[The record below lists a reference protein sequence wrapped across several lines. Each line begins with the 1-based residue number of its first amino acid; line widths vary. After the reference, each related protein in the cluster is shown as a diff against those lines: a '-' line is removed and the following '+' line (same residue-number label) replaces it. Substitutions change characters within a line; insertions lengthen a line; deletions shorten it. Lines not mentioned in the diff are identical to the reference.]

1 MGRVF
6 NTETLSREIHFTKS
20 WITTFRRGLDISG
33 GTKLTYRIAYDKYE
47 EAYSNITEL
56 TSIKQTVENIILKNI
71 DGRISKLGVSD
82 YKAYT
87 QKLDKETQIVVEI
100 WWIADLDQAKEII
113 GKTVELEFKLPNQDQ
128 SEEQALVERAIL
140 AEKLH
145 QDIKANPEKFEELSN
160 NRASE
165 NIFYNN
171 IQKASLAELPLIYR
185 QHLEL
190 LNNIE
195 IGQISEILTGTY
207 IITQDPETG
216 GDVNIDWFTFFR
228 LLNKEAGNRDGIS
241 LSDIIEV
248 ATELN
253 LPFNEELKI
262 QKSDQGIATESY
274 TIQGNTLL
282 FNNGE
287 LYPNQEAYK
296 ARIFIIAPESTLGL
310 TNEEILI
317 DEENFQS
324 IITSIKATLDQD
336 KNAEIEDAQEIMN
349 GEIWMFELKQAI
361 PEFDNKNTDKAQSYE
376 VDGMVYIIKILETKS
391 INEKWFGFL
400 KVENVKSEEFEKALQ
415 SKVYY
420 TLEEIFI
427 QDRLSRTTAQSTDG
441 KILNGANF
449 KYATVSNSQIGQPV
463 VVLNF
468 DDVGKEIFCNI
479 TSNNIGKQMAIFIGG
494 ELITAPTIQGKICDG
509 SAQIDG
515 QFTPDSAKELTSSL
529 NNGALPAPL
538 ILMQEEKV
546 SPSLGEDAFTGAVI
560 AMGVGLALI
569 FFYVLVVYGTRK
581 GFITLLSLSFFTL
594 VLLAIV
600 KAIDYALSLSGIAAI
615 ILSIGMAVD
624 ANILVYERMREEK
637 KEGKDNRTAINIAYE
652 RSRAA
657 IRDAQLSTGL
667 IGLLLFMM
675 GINMFKGFGSMLVMG
690 VLLTLL
696 INVPLI
702 KELLYIFYDN
712 KKK

>member
-1 MGRVF
+1 
-6 NTETLSREIHFTKS
+6 
-20 WITTFRRGLDISG
+20 
-33 GTKLTYRIAYDKYE
+33 
-47 EAYSNITEL
+47 
-56 TSIKQTVENIILKNI
+56 
-71 DGRISKLGVSD
+71 
-82 YKAYT
+82 
-87 QKLDKETQIVVEI
+87 
-100 WWIADLDQAKEII
+100 
-113 GKTVELEFKLPNQDQ
+113 
-128 SEEQALVERAIL
+128 
-140 AEKLH
+140 
-145 QDIKANPEKFEELSN
+145 
-160 NRASE
+160 
-165 NIFYNN
+165 
-171 IQKASLAELPLIYR
+171 
-185 QHLEL
+185 
-190 LNNIE
+190 
-195 IGQISEILTGTY
+195 
-207 IITQDPETG
+207 
-216 GDVNIDWFTFFR
+216 
-228 LLNKEAGNRDGIS
+228 
-241 LSDIIEV
+241 
-248 ATELN
+248 
-253 LPFNEELKI
+253 
-262 QKSDQGIATESY
+262 
-274 TIQGNTLL
+274 
-282 FNNGE
+282 
-287 LYPNQEAYK
+287 
-296 ARIFIIAPESTLGL
+296 
-310 TNEEILI
+310 
-317 DEENFQS
+317 
-324 IITSIKATLDQD
+324 
-336 KNAEIEDAQEIMN
+336 
-349 GEIWMFELKQAI
+349 MFELKQAI

>member
-1 MGRVF
+1 M
-6 NTETLSREIHFTKS
+6 
-20 WITTFRRGLDISG
+20 
-33 GTKLTYRIAYDKYE
+33 
-47 EAYSNITEL
+47 
-56 TSIKQTVENIILKNI
+56 
-71 DGRISKLGVSD
+71 
-82 YKAYT
+82 
-87 QKLDKETQIVVEI
+87 
-100 WWIADLDQAKEII
+100 DQAKEII

-128 SEEQALVERAIL
+128 PEEQALAERAMV

-145 QDIKANPEKFEELSN
+145 QDIKTNPEKFKELSS

-165 NIFYNN
+165 NIFYNS
-171 IQKASLAELPLIYR
+171 IPKASLAELPLIYR

-190 LNNIE
+190 LNTIE
-195 IGQISEILTGTY
+195 IGQTSEILPGKYITTKDSETGTE
-207 IITQDPETG
+207 I
-216 GDVNIDWFTFFR
+216 DVNGFTFFR
-228 LLNKEAGNRDGIS
+228 LSNKEAGNRDS
-241 LSDIIEV
+241 VTLSDIIEV

-253 LPFNEELKI
+253 LPFNEELEV
-262 QKSDQGIATESY
+262 QKSDQGIATNSY
-274 TIQGNTLL
+274 IIQDSTLL

-296 ARIFIIAPESTLGL
+296 VRIFIVAPESTLGL
-310 TNEEILI
+310 SEEEIV
-317 DEENFQS
+317 DSEENFQTTL
-324 IITSIKATLDQD
+324 TSIKTTLDQD
-336 KNAEIEDAQEIMN
+336 KNAEIEEAQEIMN
-349 GEIWMFELKQAI
+349 GKIGMFELKQYI
-361 PEFDNKNTDKAQSYE
+361 PEFDNKSTDKAQSYKVE
-376 VDGMVYIIKILETKS
+376 GMTYIVKITETKS

-400 KVENVKSEEFEKALQ
+400 KVESINTEAFEIALQ

-420 TLEEIFI
+420 TLEETFI
-427 QDRLSRTTAQSTDG
+427 QDKLSRTTAQSTDG

-449 KYATVSNSQIGQPV
+449 KYATVSNSQVGKPV

-468 DDVGKEIFCNI
+468 DDMGKEIFCNI

-494 ELITAPTIQGKICDG
+494 ELVTAPTIQSKICDG

-515 QFTPDSAKELTSSL
+515 QFTPESAKELTSSL

-569 FFYVLVVYGTRK
+569 FLYVLCMYGPRK

-594 VLLAIV
+594 ALLAIV
-600 KAIDYALSLSGIAAI
+600 KVIDYALSLSGIAAI

-624 ANILVYERMREEK
+624 ANILIYERMREEK
-637 KEGKDNRTAINIAYE
+637 KAGKDNRTAINIAYE

-690 VLLTLL
+690 VILTLL

>member
-1 MGRVF
+1 
-6 NTETLSREIHFTKS
+6 
-20 WITTFRRGLDISG
+20 
-33 GTKLTYRIAYDKYE
+33 
-47 EAYSNITEL
+47 
-56 TSIKQTVENIILKNI
+56 
-71 DGRISKLGVSD
+71 
-82 YKAYT
+82 
-87 QKLDKETQIVVEI
+87 
-100 WWIADLDQAKEII
+100 LDQAKEII

-128 SEEQALVERAIL
+128 PEEQALAERAMV

-145 QDIKANPEKFEELSN
+145 QDIKTNPEKFKELSS

-165 NIFYNN
+165 NIFYNS
-171 IQKASLAELPLIYR
+171 IPKASLAELPLIYR

-190 LNNIE
+190 LNTIE
-195 IGQISEILTGTY
+195 IGQTSEILPGKYITTKDSETGTE
-207 IITQDPETG
+207 I
-216 GDVNIDWFTFFR
+216 DVNGFTFFR
-228 LLNKEAGNRDGIS
+228 LSNKEAGNRDS
-241 LSDIIEV
+241 VTLSDIIEV

-253 LPFNEELKI
+253 LPFNEELEV
-262 QKSDQGIATESY
+262 QKSDQGIATNSY
-274 TIQGNTLL
+274 IIQDSTLL

-296 ARIFIIAPESTLGL
+296 VRIFIVAPESTLGL
-310 TNEEILI
+310 SEEEIV
-317 DEENFQS
+317 DSEENFQTTL
-324 IITSIKATLDQD
+324 TSIKTTLDQD
-336 KNAEIEDAQEIMN
+336 KNAEIEEAQEIMN
-349 GEIWMFELKQAI
+349 GKIGMFELKQYI
-361 PEFDNKNTDKAQSYE
+361 PEFDNKSTDKAQSYKVE
-376 VDGMVYIIKILETKS
+376 GMTYIVKITETKS

-400 KVENVKSEEFEKALQ
+400 KVESINTEAFEIALQ

-420 TLEEIFI
+420 TLEETFI
-427 QDRLSRTTAQSTDG
+427 QDKLSRTTAQSTDG

-449 KYATVSNSQIGQPV
+449 KYATVSNSQVGKPV

-468 DDVGKEIFCNI
+468 DDMGKEIFCNI

-494 ELITAPTIQGKICDG
+494 ELVTAPTIQSKICDG

-515 QFTPDSAKELTSSL
+515 QFTPESAKELTSSL

-569 FFYVLVVYGTRK
+569 FLYVLCMYGPRK

-594 VLLAIV
+594 ALLAIV
-600 KAIDYALSLSGIAAI
+600 KVIDYALSLSGIAAI

-624 ANILVYERMREEK
+624 ANILIYERMREEK
-637 KEGKDNRTAINIAYE
+637 KAGKDNRTAINIAYE

-690 VLLTLL
+690 VILTLL

>member
-1 MGRVF
+1 M
-6 NTETLSREIHFTKS
+6 
-20 WITTFRRGLDISG
+20 
-33 GTKLTYRIAYDKYE
+33 
-47 EAYSNITEL
+47 
-56 TSIKQTVENIILKNI
+56 
-71 DGRISKLGVSD
+71 
-82 YKAYT
+82 
-87 QKLDKETQIVVEI
+87 
-100 WWIADLDQAKEII
+100 DQAKEII

-128 SEEQALVERAIL
+128 PEEQALAERAMV

-145 QDIKANPEKFEELSN
+145 QDIIANSEKFEELSN

-165 NIFYNN
+165 NIFYNS
-171 IQKASLAELPLIYR
+171 ISRASLAELPLIYR

-190 LNNIE
+190 LNTIE
-195 IGQISEILTGTY
+195 IGQISEILPGKY
-207 IITQDPETG
+207 ITTKDPETG
-216 GDVNIDWFTFFR
+216 TGVDVNGFTFFR
-228 LLNKEAGNRDGIS
+228 LLNREAGSRDSVS
-241 LSDIIEV
+241 LSDIVEV

-253 LPFNEELKI
+253 LPFSEELEI
-262 QKSDQGIATESY
+262 QTSDQGIAPNSY
-274 TIQGNTLL
+274 TIQNSTLL

-287 LYPNQEAYK
+287 LYPNQEAYQ
-296 ARIFIIAPESTLGL
+296 ARIFIVAPESTLGL
-310 TNEEILI
+310 TDEEIA
-317 DEENFQS
+317 DGEEKFQA
-324 IITSIKATLDQD
+324 TLTAIKTTLDQD
-336 KNAEIEDAQEIMN
+336 KNAEIENAQEVMN
-349 GEIWMFELKQAI
+349 GKIGMFELKQYI

-376 VDGMVYIIKILETKS
+376 AEEGMTYIVKITETKS
-391 INEKWFGFL
+391 INEKRFGFL
-400 KVENVKSEEFEKALQ
+400 KVENVNTETFETALQ

-427 QDRLSRTTAQSTDG
+427 QDKLSRTTAQSTDG

-449 KYATVSNSQIGQPV
+449 KYATVSNSQVGKPV

-468 DDVGKEIFCNI
+468 DDMGKEIFCNI

-494 ELITAPTIQGKICDG
+494 ELITAPTIQSKICDG

-515 QFTPDSAKELTSSL
+515 QFTPESTKELTSSL

-569 FFYVLVVYGTRK
+569 FLYVLCMYGPRK

-600 KAIDYALSLSGIAAI
+600 KIIDYALSLSGIAAI

-624 ANILVYERMREEK
+624 ANILIYERMREEK
-637 KEGKDNRTAINIAYE
+637 KAGKDNRTAINIAYE

-690 VLLTLL
+690 VILTLL

-702 KELLYIFYDN
+702 KELLYMFYDN
-712 KKK
+712 QNKKTK